1 MMLKVLSFDLAIVV
15 AVLSAVVL
23 AVDALPRLAAAWKR
37 RRSAK
42 GGAFGVVLDRRG
54 IVLGTYLDPFGHPW
68 RAPRVH
74 EAGSPW
80 VEAGIEGQGWA
91 WEGFGATEEEAFAAA
106 NRLRRRHL
114 QLLPWFGDDGDAD
127 GEEDFLS
134 LPRPYAPPTS

>member
-1 MMLKVLSFDLAIVV
+1 MLRDLSLDLAIVV
-15 AVLSAVVL
+15 AVLCAVVL
-23 AVDALPRLAAAWKR
+23 VMDAFPRLVAAVQRR
-37 RRSAK
+37 RRSK

-80 VEAGIEGQGWA
+80 VEAGIDGQGWA

-114 QLLPWFGDDGDAD
+114 QLLPWFGDDG
-127 GEEDFLS
+127 EEDFLS
-134 LPRPYAPPTS
+134 LDRPYAPPNS